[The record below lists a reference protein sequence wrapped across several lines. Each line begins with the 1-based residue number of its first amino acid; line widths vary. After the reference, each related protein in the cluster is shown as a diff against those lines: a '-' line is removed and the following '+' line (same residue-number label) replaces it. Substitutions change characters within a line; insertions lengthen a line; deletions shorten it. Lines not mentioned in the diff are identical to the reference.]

1 MERLRR
7 RGALHLHDL
16 DACCR
21 DHNCVEKK
29 GMMSVKGHEKLKNCM
44 RKVKKARKVG
54 FSKKCPYDMA
64 MATMAQGWIWPTCSA
79 KLHLRSSQLHDE

>member
-29 GMMSVKGHEKLKNCM
+29 GGFDFEMKVCM
-44 RKVKKARKVG
+44 V
-54 FSKKCPYDMA
+54 
-64 MATMAQGWIWPTCSA
+64 
-79 KLHLRSSQLHDE
+79 